1 MQNKM
6 TMTTRMTKRPLFLL
20 ILALLFTIFSA
31 CEKVNVGFGDAV
43 TSTDP
48 NLTYIDNYSVEL
60 STYKPDS
67 FLTSSHQVFC
77 IGYHADPELGITRT
91 GSFAQINMPVLNPL
105 ADINAEFDSL
115 ELILKPTGQ
124 FYGDSSGSMKINVYR
139 LTENIKND
147 FLGDYYYNRSSF
159 AHDPV
164 PIGQKEISLSGRTG
178 TEIHI
183 KLSDALGQELLNKF
197 RSGHADIASEAAFLD
212 YFKGIYINT
221 DSIQTNTVGYFKAP
235 SDSVL
240 LRLNYQEKGLYT
252 EKKSLNFSFTIA
264 KQFNQIGFRKTN
276 VKLSAFEDP
285 KTQLIDSKYSGNQA
299 FFHSSMSSKIKISF
313 PGLLNLKELHPYI
326 KIIKAILVLKP
337 DPVSLLNPYQL
348 PIALNLYSTDETNTA
363 IAGIT
368 DATVTGTLQTGNL
381 FFDGLYGENTN
392 YSYDITSFITAKM
405 AEGQFSTSALLL
417 TSTQTSIDAATE
429 RLILNN
435 QSNKRPVQLK
445 LYVLG
450 L

>member
-1 MQNKM
+1 
-6 TMTTRMTKRPLFLL
+6 MTTRNTNRPQILL
-20 ILALLFTIFSA
+20 IVALFFSIVSA
-31 CEKVNVGFGDAV
+31 CEKVSVGFGDTV
-43 TSTDP
+43 SSTDP

-67 FLTSSHQVFC
+67 FLTSSHQVFS
-77 IGYHADPELGITRT
+77 IGYHADSDFGIIRA
-91 GSFAQINMPVLNPL
+91 GSFAQINLPVINPL

-115 ELILKPTGQ
+115 EIILKPTGQ
-124 FYGDSSGSMKINVYR
+124 FYGDSSSSMKITIYR

-147 FLGDYYYNRSSF
+147 FLGDYYYNSSSF

-164 PIGQKEISLSGRTG
+164 LIGQKEINLSGRTG

-183 KLSDALGQELLNKF
+183 KLSDALGKELLNKF
-197 RSGHADIASEAAFLD
+197 RSGHTDISTEAAFLN
-212 YFKGIYINT
+212 YFKGIYITT
-221 DSIQTNTVGYFKAP
+221 DSLQTNTIGYFKAH

-240 LRLNYQEKGLYT
+240 LRLNYKERGLYT
-252 EKKSLNFSFTIA
+252 ENKLLNFSFTSA
-264 KQFNQIGFRKTN
+264 KQFNQINFRKTN
-276 VKLSAFEDP
+276 AKLSDFEDS
-285 KTQLIDSKYSGNQA
+285 KTQLIDSRYSGDQA

-313 PGLLNLKELHPYI
+313 PDLLNLKELHPYI
-326 KIIKAILVLKP
+326 KIIKAVLVIKP
-337 DPVSLLNPYQL
+337 DPVSFSRPYQL
-348 PIALNLYSTDETNTA
+348 PTALNLYSTDETNTG

-368 DATVTGTLQTGNL
+368 DVTSTGTLQTGNL
-381 FFDGLYGENTN
+381 YIDGLFGENTN

-405 AEGQFSTSALLL
+405 AEGRFSTSALLL
-417 TSTQTSIDAATE
+417 TSAQTSIDAATE

-435 QSNKRPVQLK
+435 QRNKRPIQLK